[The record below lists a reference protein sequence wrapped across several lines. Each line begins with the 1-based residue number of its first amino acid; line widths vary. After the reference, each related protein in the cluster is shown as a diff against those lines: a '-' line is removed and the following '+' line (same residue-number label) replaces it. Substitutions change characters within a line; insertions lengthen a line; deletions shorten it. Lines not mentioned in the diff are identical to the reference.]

1 MNPEQNNHKCFII
14 HLKRALKRQKTVQS
28 IILNMECET
37 KIIDAIDA
45 NTLIDQ
51 YILQFLKWK

>member
-14 HLKRALKRQKTVQS
+14 HLKRAVKRKKTVQS

-37 KIIDAIDA
+37 KS
-45 NTLIDQ
+45 N
-51 YILQFLKWK
+51 